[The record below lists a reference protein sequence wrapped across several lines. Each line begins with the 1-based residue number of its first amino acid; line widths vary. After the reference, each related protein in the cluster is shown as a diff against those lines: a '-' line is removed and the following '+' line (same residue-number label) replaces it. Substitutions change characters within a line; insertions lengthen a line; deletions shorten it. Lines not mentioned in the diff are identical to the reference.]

1 MKASEVLGRGAVI
14 REGGRKAG
22 KVKDV
27 IIDPTGKQVL
37 GFVVRERPLKQARVA
52 LWGGLQTIGPDNL
65 VFDAATSIIKAD
77 GAPEVRTV
85 VRSKLKLKGRKLQ
98 TTAGKDL
105 GEIDDVLFDET
116 SGAVLGYELSG
127 RLFASHQF
135 LPTPPAMEIGKDI
148 VFVAPEVEET
158 IQKGKGPQPQEEPEG
173 ELQEEPQEEPEEE
186 PQEGPQDNG

>member
-52 LWGGLQTIGPDNL
+52 LWAGLQTIGPDN
-65 VFDAATSIIKAD
+65 VIFDAATNIIKAD
-77 GAPEVRTV
+77 EAPEVRTV

-105 GEIDDVLFDET
+105 GEIDDVLFDEE
-116 SGAVLGYELSG
+116 SGAVLGYEVSG
-127 RLFASHQF
+127 RLFSSHQF

-148 VFVAPEVEET
+148 VFVAPEVEAT
-158 IQKGKGPQPQEEPEG
+158 IQKGKGPQPEEGP
-173 ELQEEPQEEPEEE
+173 QEEPQGEPQDERPEE
-186 PQEGPQDNG
+186 D